1 MICIVDVV
9 VDEVEVAVVGVVKGS
24 SVTWPG
30 ICTTFS
36 NLAGLGVCVRLEL
49 ELGEYGLEIVPGVKL
64 DGLGGCSW
72 KGLDGGFLG
81 IWLWIRWSSNKQTHG
96 GHSWGSLYNKQT

>member
-1 MICIVDVV
+1 MVLCVVDVV

-64 DGLGGCSW
+64 DGLGGCS
-72 KGLDGGFLG
+72 
-81 IWLWIRWSSNKQTHG
+81 
-96 GHSWGSLYNKQT
+96 